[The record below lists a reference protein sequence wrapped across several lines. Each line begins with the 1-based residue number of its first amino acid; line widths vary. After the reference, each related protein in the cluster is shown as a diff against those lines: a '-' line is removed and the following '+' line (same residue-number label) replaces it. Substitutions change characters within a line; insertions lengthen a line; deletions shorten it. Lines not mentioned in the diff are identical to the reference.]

1 MFELSE
7 NNRYFFF
14 PEPVNMGYG
23 IDALSKLVCTYP
35 ALSLVSGDIFVF
47 FSNDRKRVKLLRWDG
62 DGFVLYYKR
71 LARGTFDLPLY
82 NAEKGVYELDWYT
95 FYFTMRGITAYGL
108 RFKKR
113 FKITPN
119 NRINI

>member
-14 PEPVNMGYG
+14 PEPVRMSYG
-23 IDALSKLVCTYP
+23 IDGLSKLVYTHP

-47 FSNDRKRVKLLRWDG
+47 FSHDRKRIKLLRWDG
-62 DGFVLYYKR
+62 DGFILYYKR
-71 LARGTFDLPLY
+71 LTRGTFDLPRY
-82 NAEKGVYELDWYT
+82 STEKGVYELDWYT
-95 FYFTMRGITAYGL
+95 FYFIMRGITAQEL

-113 FKITPN
+113 F
-119 NRINI
+119 RIACSN

>member
-14 PEPVNMGYG
+14 PEPVRMSYG
-23 IDALSKLVCTYP
+23 IDGLSKLVYTHP

-47 FSNDRKRVKLLRWDG
+47 FSHDRKCIKLLRWDG
-62 DGFVLYYKR
+62 DGFILYYKR
-71 LARGTFDLPLY
+71 LTRGTFDLPRY
-82 NAEKGVYELDWYT
+82 STEKGVYELDWYT
-95 FYFTMRGITAYGL
+95 FYFIMRGITAQEL

-113 FKITPN
+113 F
-119 NRINI
+119 RIACSN

>member
-14 PEPVNMGYG
+14 PEPVRMGYG
-23 IDALSKLVCTYP
+23 IDGLSKLVCTHP

-47 FSNDRKRVKLLRWDG
+47 FSRDRKRIKLLRWDG
-62 DGFVLYYKR
+62 DGFILYYKR
-71 LARGTFDLPLY
+71 LTRGTFDLPRY
-82 NAEKGVYELDWYT
+82 STEKGVYELDWYT
-95 FYFTMRGITAYGL
+95 FYFIMRGITAQEL

-113 FKITPN
+113 F
-119 NRINI
+119 RIACNS

>member
-14 PEPVNMGYG
+14 PEPIHMSYG
-23 IDALSKLVCTYP
+23 IDGLSRLICAHP

-47 FSNDRKRVKLLRWDG
+47 ISHDRKRVKLLRWDG

-71 LARGTFDLPLY
+71 LTKGTFDLPRY
-82 NAEKGVYELDWYT
+82 NTEKGVYELDWYT
-95 FYFTMRGITAYGL
+95 FYFIMRGITAQKL

-113 FKITPN
+113 FKIATRAN
-119 NRINI
+119 VNI

>member
-14 PEPVNMGYG
+14 PEPVRMSYG
-23 IDALSKLVCTYP
+23 IDGLSKLVYTHP

-47 FSNDRKRVKLLRWDG
+47 LSHDRKRIKLLRWDG
-62 DGFVLYYKR
+62 DGFILYYK
-71 LARGTFDLPLY
+71 LLTRGTFDLPRY
-82 NAEKGVYELDWYT
+82 STEKGVYELDWYT
-95 FYFTMRGITAYGL
+95 FYFIMRGITAQEL

-113 FKITPN
+113 F
-119 NRINI
+119 RIACSN